1 MILAGARCYYA
12 MARDGLFFASVGRLN
27 RNGAPSTALWVQAF
41 WASILC
47 LSGRYGDLL
56 DYVVFAVLLFYVLTV
71 AGIFLLRWR
80 RPDLER
86 PIKAVGYPV
95 LPALYILA
103 AAVICVILLI
113 EKPSYT
119 YPGLVIV
126 FTGVPVYY
134 LWRKLVKSQVTA

>member
-1 MILAGARCYYA
+1 
-12 MARDGLFFASVGRLN
+12 
-27 RNGAPSTALWVQAF
+27 
-41 WASILC
+41 
-47 LSGRYGDLL
+47 
-56 DYVVFAVLLFYVLTV
+56 
-71 AGIFLLRWR
+71 
-80 RPDLER
+80 
-86 PIKAVGYPV
+86 V